1 MLRSPHGTAAETSAV
16 PLKDSSGRTFGVLLS
31 LAPALPD
38 PFVQVMVRAAE
49 PAFERAWKRERAERL
64 LQSACEW
71 LGRLGRAQGVKLSA
85 SWRRDDAPA
94 EAAAGAQPGG
104 SAGALGQPR
113 AAVLAAGWRPLRNL
127 AGAGLRAVRAEVRWN
142 SSHGPD
148 PSPNP
153 RKPIPNPSPNPKLD
167 PEPNPKP
174 NPNSN
179 P

>member
-71 LGRLGRAQGVKLSA
+71 LGRLGRSA
-85 SWRRDDAPA
+85 RP
-94 EAAAGAQPGG
+94 AAGGGAGCRLAPTAQPRRRGP
-104 SAGALGQPR
+104 ACR
-113 AAVLAAGWRPLRNL
+113 AR
-127 AGAGLRAVRAEVRWN
+127 
-142 SSHGPD
+142 
-148 PSPNP
+148 
-153 RKPIPNPSPNPKLD
+153 
-167 PEPNPKP
+167 
-174 NPNSN
+174 
-179 P
+179 